1 MSDPR
6 FPPVDTL
13 VPHSGDLVLLDRIL
27 TADQDSLSA
36 ALTVRADGLYNH
48 GDRVPAWVGME
59 YMAQAIA
66 AFAGWHAHL
75 EQRPVQLGFLLG
87 SRRFTY
93 SRREFTVGASLTV
106 TVRKLLQDNGGM
118 GVFECALEDHQG
130 RRCAEA
136 RLNVFQPQDSDQYLR
151 DIHD

>member
-1 MSDPR
+1 MSRDA

-13 VPHSGDLVLLDRIL
+13 VPHSGALVLLDRVL

-48 GDRVPAWVGME
+48 GDQVPAWVGME
-59 YMAQAIA
+59 YMAQAVA

-93 SRREFTVGASLTV
+93 SRQAFTVGTALTV
-106 TVRKLLQDNGGM
+106 TVHKLLQDDSGM
-118 GVFECALEDHQG
+118 AVFECALEDG
-130 RRCAEA
+130 AGRCAEA
-136 RLNVFQPQDSDQYLR
+136 RLNVFQPKDSDHYLR
-151 DIHD
+151 DLHD

>member
-66 AFAGWHAHL
+66 AFAGWHAHR

-87 SRRFTY
+87 SRRFSYT
-93 SRREFTVGASLTV
+93 RPDFTVGESLVV
-106 TVRKLLQDNGGM
+106 TARKLLQDDGGM
-118 GVFECALEDHQG
+118 GVFECILDDQQG
-130 RRCAEA
+130 RRAEA
-136 RLNVFQPQDSDQYLR
+136 RLNVFQPKDSDQYLR